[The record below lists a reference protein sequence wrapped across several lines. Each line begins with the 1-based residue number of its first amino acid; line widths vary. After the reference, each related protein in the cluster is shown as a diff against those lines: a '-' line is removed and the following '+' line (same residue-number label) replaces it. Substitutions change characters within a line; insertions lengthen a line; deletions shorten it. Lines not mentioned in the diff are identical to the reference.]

1 MINYI
6 LKISFAS
13 PWWFLSAMIIP
24 LLIFWYIKRH
34 KQEFSSIKFPTTNI
48 DIPKNF
54 KTNIIHLPFILRMIA
69 LAFIS
74 LALARPQISIS
85 KDNVDVE
92 GIDIMMAMDIS
103 GSMLAEDFK
112 PNRLEAAKKVATD
125 FIKNRPNDCIGL
137 VIYGGEA
144 FTQCPVTIDHNVLI
158 SLFEE
163 IKSGDL
169 KDGTAI
175 GDGLATAVDRLR
187 YSEAISKV
195 VILLTDGVN
204 NSGFIDPLT
213 AAEIAKIYG
222 VRVYTIGV
230 GSKGKAPYPVQTV
243 FGIDYQYLDAE
254 INEDLLQKIAT
265 KTDGKYFRATDNQSL
280 ENIYSEID
288 KMEKSKINITTYTNN
303 KDIFIYALYFALVF
317 LLIDAI
323 IRYTVLKS
331 IP

>member
-6 LKISFAS
+6 LNINFAS
-13 PWWFLSAMIIP
+13 PWWFLSAALIP
-24 LLIFWYIKRH
+24 LLVFWYIKRH
-34 KQEFSSIKFPTTNI
+34 KEEFSSIKFPATDF

-54 KTNIIHLPFILRMIA
+54 KTKIIHLPFILKMIS
-69 LAFIS
+69 LAFIT
-74 LALARPQISIS
+74 LAMTRPQISIS

-92 GIDIMMAMDIS
+92 GIDIMMAIDVS

-112 PNRLEAAKKVATD
+112 PNRLEAAKKVAID

-137 VIYGGEA
+137 VVYGGDA

-204 NSGFIDPLT
+204 NSGFIDPIT
-213 AAEIAKIYG
+213 AAEIAKLYG

-230 GSKGKAPYPVQTV
+230 GSKGKAPYPFQTA
-243 FGIDYQYLDAE
+243 FGVDYQYVDVE
-254 INEDLLQKIAT
+254 INEDLLQEIAT
-265 KTDGKYFRATDNQSL
+265 MTDGKYFRATNNQSL
-280 ENIYSEID
+280 EDIYSEID
-288 KMEKSKINITTYTNN
+288 TMEKSKINITTYTNN
-303 KDIFIYALYFALVF
+303 KDVFIYTLYFALAF

-323 IRYTVLKS
+323 IRYTILKS

>member
-1 MINYI
+1 MIAYI

-13 PWWFLSAMIIP
+13 PWWFLSALSIP

-34 KQEFSSIKFPTTNI
+34 KKQYASVRFPSIDFYK
-48 DIPKNF
+48 DRSLKV
-54 KTNIIHLPFILRMIA
+54 KLIHLPFILKMLA
-69 LAFIS
+69 LAFIIT
-74 LALARPQISIS
+74 AMARPQTSVS
-85 KDNVDVE
+85 KENVDVE

-103 GSMLAEDFK
+103 GSMLAEDFR
-112 PNRLEAAKKVATD
+112 PNRLGAAKEVAVD

-144 FTQCPVTIDHNVLI
+144 FTQCPITIDHDVLI
-158 SLFEE
+158 ELFDEVE
-163 IKSGDL
+163 SGDL

-204 NSGFIDPLT
+204 NSGFVDPIT

-230 GSKGKAPYPVQTV
+230 GTMGKAPYPFPTA
-243 FGIDYQYLDAE
+243 FGVDYQYVDVE
-254 INEDLLQKIAT
+254 INEELLQNIAEM
-265 KTDGKYFRATDNQSL
+265 TDGKYFRATDNASL
-280 ENIYSEID
+280 KEIYEEID
-288 KMEKSKINITTYTNN
+288 QLEKSKINLTTFTNN
-303 KDIFIYALYFALVF
+303 KDIFRYALYLALI
-317 LLIDAI
+317 LLVLDIVL
-323 IRYTVLKS
+323 RYTIFRT

>member
-13 PWWFLSAMIIP
+13 PWWFLSAVAIP
-24 LLIFWYIKRH
+24 LLVFWYIKRNKH
-34 KQEFSSIKFPTTNI
+34 EFSSIKFPSSGI
-48 DIPKNF
+48 DIPRNF
-54 KTNIIHLPFILRMIA
+54 KTSITHLPFVLKMLA
-69 LAFIS
+69 LAFIT
-74 LALARPQISIS
+74 LALARPQISVS

-92 GIDIMMAMDIS
+92 GIDIMMAIDVS

-112 PNRLEAAKKVATD
+112 PNRLEAAKTVAIE
-125 FIKNRPNDCIGL
+125 FIRNRPNDCVGL
-137 VIYGGEA
+137 VVYGGDA
-144 FTQCPVTIDHNVLI
+144 FTQCPVTIDHDVLI

-169 KDGTAI
+169 KNGTAI

-204 NSGFIDPLT
+204 NSGFIDPIT

-230 GSKGKAPYPVQTV
+230 GSKGKAPYPFQTA
-243 FGIDYQYLDAE
+243 FGVDYQYVKVE
-254 INEDLLQKIAT
+254 INEDLLQEIASMT
-265 KTDGKYFRATDNQSL
+265 GGKYFRATNNQSL
-280 ENIYSEID
+280 KDIYAEID
-288 KMEKSKINITTYTNN
+288 EMEKSKISITTYTNN
-303 KDIFIYALYFALVF
+303 KDIFIYALYFALAL

-323 IRYTVLKS
+323 IRYTILRS